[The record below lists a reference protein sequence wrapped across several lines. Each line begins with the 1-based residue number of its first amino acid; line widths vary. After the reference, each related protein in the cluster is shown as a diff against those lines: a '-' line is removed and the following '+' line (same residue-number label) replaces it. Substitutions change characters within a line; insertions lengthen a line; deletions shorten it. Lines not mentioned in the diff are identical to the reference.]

1 MSELEF
7 QRCLKEI
14 SNGKKEYL
22 KIIYDYYGHTI
33 YSYSL
38 SIIKCENL
46 AKDICQDVF
55 IKIWN
60 NSSKYKSK
68 SNHKNWMMTITKN
81 TAIDYLRKYK
91 REEIVEEFNIIDDE
105 DMMEDINQK
114 ILIKEALNLLNDEE
128 REIVI
133 LHAIS
138 DLTFKNI
145 GEILNKPIGTVTW
158 RYREAI
164 KKLRSK
170 VDYRENSYE

>member
-14 SNGKKEYL
+14 SNGKKDSL
-22 KIIYDYYGHTI
+22 KIIYDNYGYVI
-33 YSYSL
+33 YSYAL
-38 SIIKCENL
+38 SIIKCESL

-60 NSSKYKSK
+60 NSNKYKNNN
-68 SNHKNWMMTITKN
+68 NHKSWIMTITRN
-81 TAIDYLRKYK
+81 TAIDYLRKYN
-91 REEIVEEFNIIDDE
+91 REVLLDEFNIVDNK
-105 DMMEDINQK
+105 DMSEEVNEKLQ
-114 ILIKEALNLLNDEE
+114 IKEALNSLNDEE
-128 REIVI
+128 REVVV
-133 LHAIS
+133 LHTIS

-164 KKLRSK
+164 KKLRKK
-170 VDYRENSYE
+170 VML

>member
-14 SNGKKEYL
+14 SNGKKDSL
-22 KIIYDYYGHTI
+22 KIIYDNYGHVI
-33 YSYSL
+33 YFYAL
-38 SIIKCENL
+38 SIIKCESL

-60 NSSKYKSK
+60 GRSKYKNN
-68 SNHKNWMMTITKN
+68 SNHKSWIMTITRN
-81 TAIDYLRKYK
+81 TAIDYLRRYN
-91 REEIVEEFNIIDDE
+91 REVLLDEFNIVDNK
-105 DMMEDINQK
+105 DMIEEVNEKLQ
-114 ILIKEALNLLNDEE
+114 IKEALESLNDEE
-128 REIVI
+128 REVVV
-133 LHAIS
+133 LHIIT

-164 KKLRSK
+164 KKLRKK
-170 VDYRENSYE
+170 VML